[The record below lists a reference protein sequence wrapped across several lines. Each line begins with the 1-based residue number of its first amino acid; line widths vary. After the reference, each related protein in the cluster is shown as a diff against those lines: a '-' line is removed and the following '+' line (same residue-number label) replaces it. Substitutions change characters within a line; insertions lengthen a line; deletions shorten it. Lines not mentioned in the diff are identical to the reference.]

1 MIKKYSFLFK
11 QLVKRDFKNRY
22 KGTVLGMIW
31 SVLYPLIDFIIL
43 FVVFS
48 RLLGRN
54 TPHYPVYIFCGTII
68 MAYFREAT
76 REGMKAFLYNS
87 NIITKIK
94 LPNEIFI
101 LSKSFSSLF
110 NFILTVIVFFIICLI
125 DGISF
130 KISFILLIYPVFCL
144 TLFNIGIELI
154 LSVSYVF
161 FRDTAYIYDL
171 LLVIVNYLSATFYS
185 IKSFSLEIQ
194 RLFLLN
200 PIYCYI
206 EYFREIVI
214 NNEIP
219 SVLLHILC
227 LIYALIVLFIG
238 VRVYKANSKKF
249 IYYLWVWKVLK

>member
-1 MIKKYSFLFK
+1 MMDKINSYIKEYGFLFK

-22 KGTVLGMIW
+22 KGTVLGIIW
-31 SVLYPLIDFIIL
+31 SILYPLIDFLIL

-48 RLLGRN
+48 KLLGRN
-54 TPHYPVYIFCGTII
+54 TPHYPVYIFCGTLI
-68 MAYFREAT
+68 MAYFREST
-76 REGMKAFLYNS
+76 REGMRAFLYNS

-94 LPNEIFI
+94 LPKSIFI

-110 NFILTVIVFFIICLI
+110 NLILTTIVFFIICLI

-130 KISFILLIYPVFCL
+130 KLSLILLVYPIICI
-144 TLFNIGIELI
+144 TLFNIGLEFM

-171 LLVIVNYLSATFYS
+171 FLVIINYLSATFYS
-185 IKSFSLEIQ
+185 IKSFSIEIQ

-214 NNEIP
+214 NNRVP
-219 SVLLHILC
+219 SVLLHVLC
-227 LIYALIVLFIG
+227 LIYALIALFIG

-249 IYYLWVWKVLK
+249 IYYL